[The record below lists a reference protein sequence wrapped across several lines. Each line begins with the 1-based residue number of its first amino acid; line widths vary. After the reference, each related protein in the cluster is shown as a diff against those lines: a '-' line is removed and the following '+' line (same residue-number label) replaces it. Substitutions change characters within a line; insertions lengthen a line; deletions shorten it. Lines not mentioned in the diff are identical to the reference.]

1 MEKLIEFKNVTLG
14 YGRRAILQHLNFS
27 LERGDFLGI
36 VGPNGAGK
44 TTLLRAILGTLKP
57 LAGDIVYHAK
67 RHADLR
73 FGYVPQRQV
82 VDEAYPLTSFD
93 VILMGRY
100 GLLGPFRRPRTSDIE
115 RSRECLAHV
124 GLGDLSSVPYRDLSG
139 GQKQRVLLARALVAD
154 PVVLVLDEP
163 TTDLDLGAEKAIMQL
178 IRHLHDEHS
187 LTVILVSHTLGV
199 VVNCVNRI
207 AFLDDSAFQIQDVK
221 QAVTAENLSK
231 LYSIPVEVA
240 EVAGQVVVV

>member
-14 YGRRAILQHLNFS
+14 YGRRAVLQYLNFS

-57 LAGDIVYHAK
+57 LAGNIVYHAK
-67 RHADLR
+67 RHAVLR
-73 FGYVPQRQV
+73 FGYVPQRQM
-82 VDEAYPLTSFD
+82 VDEAYPLTAFD
-93 VILMGRY
+93 VVLMGRY
-100 GLLGPFRRPRTSDIE
+100 GLLGPFRRPRRSDIE

-124 GLGDLSSVPYRDLSG
+124 GLDHLSSAPYRDLSG

-199 VVNCVNRI
+199 VVNYANKI